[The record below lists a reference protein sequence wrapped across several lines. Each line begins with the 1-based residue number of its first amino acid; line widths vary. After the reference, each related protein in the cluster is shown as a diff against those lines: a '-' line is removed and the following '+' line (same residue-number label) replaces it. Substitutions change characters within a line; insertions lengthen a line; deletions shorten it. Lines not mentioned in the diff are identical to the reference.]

1 MILIL
6 TLLQIFQKF
15 WYWYWI
21 PPIFFKN
28 VDIDF
33 DCFLPIST
41 ILILILIFSR
51 DFKILDLDIEAKK
64 PFLPISGMQHWKIR
78 RSSDKVWMVEKMS
91 QSYATQPYQKL
102 LNEPPLDKSG
112 PQPKTHLIASLWI
125 WILSKMPGISS
136 GGLFQSYWLGCARGT
151 LQY

>member
-64 PFLPISGMQHWKIR
+64 PFLPISAGYDMKLEMSAETYQVGAHFKAPIKAILVAPLKSFERFFRISSSPAGVWPRFVQKPIGVLWQRFSQHLNIWI
-78 RSSDKVWMVEKMS
+78 
-91 QSYATQPYQKL
+91 QSYT
-102 LNEPPLDKSG
+102 
-112 PQPKTHLIASLWI
+112 LIFL
-125 WILSKMPGISS
+125 
-136 GGLFQSYWLGCARGT
+136 
-151 LQY
+151 